1 MVDMNYFELI
11 FLKPAKFY
19 ARRWGKDWQDV
30 YHDLI
35 LAYYVLKERGK
46 ITDKDRGGRSYVS
59 VSIIS

>member
-1 MVDMNYFELI
+1 MNYFELI

-19 ARRWGKDWQDV
+19 ARRWGEDWQDV

-46 ITDKDRGGRSYVS
+46 ITDKDQGGKLYVS
-59 VSIIS
+59 VSITS